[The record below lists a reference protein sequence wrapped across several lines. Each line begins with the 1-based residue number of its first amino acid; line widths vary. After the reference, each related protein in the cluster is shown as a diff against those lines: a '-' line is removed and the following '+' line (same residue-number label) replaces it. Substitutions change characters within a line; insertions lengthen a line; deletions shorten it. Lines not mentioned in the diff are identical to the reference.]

1 MFRAAVP
8 MLPDDAPDRDSGAL
22 LPAAPGL
29 ATLIA
34 PLERRFAALAE
45 VARAEVPILV
55 RGETGTGKELIARA
69 VHALAQRGG
78 RRGPFM
84 AVFLVTDLTNR
95 SLGPTAAR
103 RVAWVGF
110 ALAVVVSLLL
120 APWRIAL
127 ASGSAFILA
136 QILDISLF
144 NRLRRLSWWKAP
156 LLGSLAA
163 SVLDTAVFFFL
174 AFAGTDLDW
183 TLLAAGDLAVKAA
196 MAALLLAPYR
206 LMLPRLQVWATP
218 S

>member
-1 MFRAAVP
+1 MGGDNTGPLPTAPTPMPRTSALAALQVLRAPILAMAAVIVLSNVLVQHP
-8 MLPDDAPDRDSGAL
+8 INDWLTWGAFSF
-22 LPAAPGL
+22 
-29 ATLIA
+29 
-34 PLERRFAALAE
+34 PL
-45 VARAEVPILV
+45 
-55 RGETGTGKELIARA
+55 
-69 VHALAQRGG
+69 
-78 RRGPFM
+78 
-84 AVFLVTDLTNR
+84 VFLVTDLTNR
-95 SLGPTAAR
+95 TLGPDAAR

-110 ALAVVVSLLL
+110 ALAVAVSLLL

-156 LLGSLAA
+156 LLGSLSA

-174 AFAGTDLDW
+174 AFAGTALDW
-183 TLLAAGDLAVKAA
+183 TLLAAGDLAVKAS

-206 LMLPRLQVWATP
+206 LMLPRLQAWAGA

>member
-1 MFRAAVP
+1 MTRPYSPAALQALRTPILAMAAVIVLSNVLVQHP
-8 MLPDDAPDRDSGAL
+8 INDWLTWGAFSF
-22 LPAAPGL
+22 P
-29 ATLIA
+29 
-34 PLERRFAALAE
+34 
-45 VARAEVPILV
+45 V
-55 RGETGTGKELIARA
+55 
-69 VHALAQRGG
+69 
-78 RRGPFM
+78 
-84 AVFLVTDLTNR
+84 VFLVTDLTNR

-163 SVLDTAVFFFL
+163 SVLDPAVFFFL

-206 LMLPRLQVWATP
+206 LMLQRLQVWATP